1 MNRYQKFLFGH
12 LSPSGEFDVT
22 CDLIDGSKWGY
33 ATFDET
39 TDALTVRQDDDIE
52 ITKYLLNLGMEKN
65 DALTEVSVFIDG
77 QWKEILPINDKYVV
91 TTDFD
96 NRVEKIKF
104 SFRNGIA
111 DDYILSL
118 IYAEADK
125 EKYYARKVE
134 ERKRRLLE
142 NAYVKAA
149 VGANLVNVYFQPCCE
164 EYGYTEIDFYVTK
177 NKLEGLT
184 QEWQIITK
192 RQTSEDFYISLA
204 GLAYG
209 EYSFILRQY
218 DKNEHELIESER
230 INFTIR

>member
-1 MNRYQKFLFGH
+1 MNRYQKFLLGH

-22 CDLIDGSKWGY
+22 CGLIDGSKWGY

-39 TDALTVRQDDDIE
+39 TDALTVRQDEDIE
-52 ITKYLLNLGMEKN
+52 ITKYLLNLGIEKN

-118 IYAEADK
+118 IYVEADK
-125 EKYYARKVE
+125 EKYYARK
-134 ERKRRLLE
+134 KR
-142 NAYVKAA
+142 N
-149 VGANLVNVYFQPCCE
+149 VNGGCS
-164 EYGYTEIDFYVTK
+164 K
-177 NKLEGLT
+177 MLT
-184 QEWQIITK
+184 
-192 RQTSEDFYISLA
+192 
-204 GLAYG
+204 
-209 EYSFILRQY
+209 
-218 DKNEHELIESER
+218 
-230 INFTIR
+230 